1 MIEKKSYFF
10 QHLRIKE
17 ESKQTSFKKARHVS
31 KYIDMSE
38 SKLLLEQLSIENSNK
53 KHLLTGLHACGNL
66 SVFMVKNFA
75 RDSRIESLVSVA
87 CCYMKMVDKE
97 QTKSGFPIS
106 DYMKKKNASLGYKSL
121 ELACHSNENYQ
132 LRFTGK

>member
-1 MIEKKSYFF
+1 
-10 QHLRIKE
+10 
-17 ESKQTSFKKARHVS
+17 
-31 KYIDMSE
+31 MSE
-38 SKLLLEQLSIENSNK
+38 SKLLLEQLSIKNSNK

-87 CCYMKMVDKE
+87 CCYMKMVDKD